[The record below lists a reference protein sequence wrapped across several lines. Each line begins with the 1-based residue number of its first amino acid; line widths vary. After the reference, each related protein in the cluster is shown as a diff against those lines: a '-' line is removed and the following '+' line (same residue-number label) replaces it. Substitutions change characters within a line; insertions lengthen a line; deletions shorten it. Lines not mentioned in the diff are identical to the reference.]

1 MSSDGGPGGYPAAGP
16 DPGPWELP
24 SIPVSAGALIFDRG
38 GRLLI
43 LKPTYKPGWTIPGG
57 VMEADGETP
66 WQACQREV
74 REECG
79 LEVSRG
85 RLACM
90 DFRPPRPGRPGGIR
104 YLFDCGSFGRTRLAA
119 IVPQA
124 DEIAGYRLADLAE
137 ALPLLRG
144 PIRRRVR
151 AACAGRG
158 LVYLENGRPVPGVRP
173 AKLRRLRVLG
183 TCRRKVCP

>member
-1 MSSDGGPGGYPAAGP
+1 
-16 DPGPWELP
+16 
-24 SIPVSAGALIFDRG
+24 
-38 GRLLI
+38 
-43 LKPTYKPGWTIPGG
+43 
-57 VMEADGETP
+57 MEADGETP

-119 IVPQA
+119 IVPQPE
-124 DEIAGYRLADLAE
+124 EIAGYRLADLAE
-137 ALPLLRG
+137 ALSAAAGPDPAAGARGVRG
-144 PIRRRVR
+144 PRARVPGGR
-151 AACAGRG
+151 AARWRECGPR
-158 LVYLENGRPVPGVRP
+158 
-173 AKLRRLRVLG
+173 
-183 TCRRKVCP
+183 